1 MPAGRPTSPS
11 PPGHVRVTRL
21 CHPARVTS
29 HTDPAQPTAHPVSR
43 RTLLGGAGFVVASA
57 ALLSTPAG
65 TAHAATGP
73 TPFTLGVASGD
84 PWPDGVVV
92 WTRLA
97 VDPLALEG
105 VSTCLCKRGG
115 HR

>member
-1 MPAGRPTSPS
+1 
-11 PPGHVRVTRL
+11 
-21 CHPARVTS
+21 
-29 HTDPAQPTAHPVSR
+29 
-43 RTLLGGAGFVVASA
+43 TLLGGAGFVVASA

-84 PWPDGVVV
+84 PWPDGAVL

-97 VDPLALEG
+97 VDPLALDGLGGMPDQSFRVEYRVATDEG
-105 VSTCLCKRGG
+105 FHKVVRSGAVTTDRTQGYAV
-115 HR
+115 HV